1 MKEYFYFYGFEYKA
15 KSCKMDFSKFKA
27 ALQRA
32 NDCLD
37 KWLALQ
43 EAASKLFLNAGNIL
57 QRLPVLSDSRN
68 FSSLPGAPQ
77 LQQLVLAKQTRALE
91 AVFGRLQTN
100 LSDLEGVVRSQERQV
115 VEVWRLVGE
124 GAGAEACGA
133 VQSGGSS
140 VAQMVEAMEDVW
152 RICRDDLAARAA
164 CLSALTH
171 TTSPRDFQQLHGA
184 LTSYTGLL
192 PPSGSHP
199 VVLLQS
205 IAAATSR

>member
-100 LSDLEGVVRSQERQV
+100 L
-115 VEVWRLVGE
+115 
-124 GAGAEACGA
+124 
-133 VQSGGSS
+133 
-140 VAQMVEAMEDVW
+140 